1 MKNPLPLTLNR
12 LLQHETKEHP
22 CNITSFPCSNTRFY
36 WFSEYVY
43 ALVKF
48 LSGDT
53 GKLPYRYSAVAA
65 IVQSE
70 MWVFR
75 QMQLLPVVGGVV
87 GSLGV
92 ASGLASS
99 LL

>member
-1 MKNPLPLTLNR
+1 
-12 LLQHETKEHP
+12 
-22 CNITSFPCSNTRFY
+22 
-36 WFSEYVY
+36 
-43 ALVKF
+43 
-48 LSGDT
+48 
-53 GKLPYRYSAVAA
+53 
-65 IVQSE
+65 

-99 LL
+99 LLCVASIVRQIAKCCNFAVNRFTHVYRNKPGQGDQCQSLDFDLDFEDIF